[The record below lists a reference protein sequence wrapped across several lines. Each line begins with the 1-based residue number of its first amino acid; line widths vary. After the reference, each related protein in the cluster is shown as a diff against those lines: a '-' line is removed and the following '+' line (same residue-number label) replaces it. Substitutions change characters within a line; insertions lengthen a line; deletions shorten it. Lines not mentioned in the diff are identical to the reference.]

1 MYTILYNPSLLFC
14 CFDVLTQ
21 SEEVDGCR
29 SLSRSKLFCFL
40 NLFSTIGSRVF
51 VGGVVERRRIYSNPK
66 VNVITDIYMYN
77 ALQQK

>member
-29 SLSRSKLFCFL
+29 LLSRSKLFCFL
-40 NLFSTIGSRVF
+40 NLFSTVGSRVF

-66 VNVITDIYMYN
+66 VNVITDSYIHV
-77 ALQQK
+77 